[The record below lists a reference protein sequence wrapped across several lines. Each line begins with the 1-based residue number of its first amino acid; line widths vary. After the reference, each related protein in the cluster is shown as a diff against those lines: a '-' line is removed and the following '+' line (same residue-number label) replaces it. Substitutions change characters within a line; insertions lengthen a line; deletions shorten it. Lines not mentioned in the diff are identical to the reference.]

1 MSDFS
6 IDSGAATRVDI
17 NPGETQQFQFKGN
30 AREWFGI
37 WIVNLLLSIVTIGI
51 YSAWA
56 KVRRK
61 KYFYN
66 NTYVAGRNFDYHA
79 TGKQILI
86 GRLIFIGGYIAFSLA
101 ASLNPFL
108 GLVLGLAVLAV
119 LPWLIVKSMQF
130 NARMSSYSNVRFNF
144 VGKTGRAFVVF
155 ILLPILAYLAV
166 IAVGVAAAMA
176 AQSFNYVLAG
186 LLGVLGLAVAFV
198 AFPVVDKAVKLF
210 VYNNARLGKAEV
222 SLNISLSPFVR
233 AMAAAV
239 AWIIVVLAVGGVLFG
254 GTVAAFF
261 EPFGPAGNGELSP
274 ELVAFIGVI
283 YVFFFL
289 AFLPAAFIYQA
300 IVRNAVFN
308 NANLEGGH
316 EFRSTINPLKLFWIA
331 LSNAVVAI
339 CTLGLMLP
347 WAQVRMH
354 KYMAAQTFVVPGA
367 SLDAFLND
375 QVEQGM
381 SVADAYTDL
390 EGVDFGVPL

>member
-1 MSDFS
+1 MSDFGMNV
-6 IDSGAATRVDI
+6 GAAAYEDV
-17 NPGETQQFQFKGN
+17 NPGETQQFEFRGN
-30 AREWFGI
+30 AKEWFGI

-86 GRLIFIGGYIAFSLA
+86 GRLIFIGGYIAFSIA
-101 ASLNPFL
+101 ASLNPIL
-108 GLVLGLAVLAV
+108 GLVLGLAVLV
-119 LPWLIVKSMQF
+119 ILPWLIVKSMQF

-144 VGKTGRAFVVF
+144 AGKTGRAFVVF
-155 ILLPILAYLAV
+155 ILLPVLAYFAV
-166 IAVGVAAAMA
+166 IAVGVVAAMA
-176 AQSFNYVLAG
+176 AQSLNLVLAG
-186 LLGVLGLAVAFV
+186 ALGVLGLAVMFV

-210 VYNNARLGKAEV
+210 VYNNARLGKAEF
-222 SLNISLSPFVR
+222 SLDIALSPFVR

-239 AWIIVVLAVGGVLFG
+239 AWVILVLAVGGVLFAG
-254 GTVAAFF
+254 SIATLYASIGPGSSG
-261 EPFGPAGNGELSP
+261 EPTP
-274 ELVAFIGVI
+274 EMFAFIGVI
-283 YVFFFL
+283 YVLFFL

-308 NANLEGGH
+308 NASLEGGH
-316 EFRSTINPLKLFWIA
+316 SFRSTINPLKLFWIA
-331 LSNAVVAI
+331 LTNAIVAI

-354 KYMAAQTFVVPGA
+354 KYMAAQTFMIPGA
-367 SLDAFLND
+367 SLDGFIND

-390 EGVDFGVPL
+390 EGVDFGIPL

>member
-1 MSDFS
+1 MSDFGMA
-6 IDSGAATRVDI
+6 SGAATSADI

-30 AREWFGI
+30 AKEWFGI

-86 GRLIFIGGYIAFSLA
+86 GRLIFVGGYIAFSLA
-101 ASLNPFL
+101 ASLNPIL
-108 GLVLGLAVLAV
+108 GLVLGLAVLV
-119 LPWLIVKSMQF
+119 ILPWLIVKSMQF

-144 VGKTGRAFVVF
+144 VGKTGRAFLVF
-155 ILLPILAYLAV
+155 ILLPILAYLAL
-166 IAVGVAAAMA
+166 IAVGFAGAMA
-176 AQSFNYVLAG
+176 AQSLNYVLAG

-222 SLNISLSPFVR
+222 SLDISLSPFVR

-239 AWIIVVLAVGGVLFG
+239 AWIIVVLGVGGVLFG
-254 GTVAAFF
+254 TTVAQLFASS
-261 EPFGPAGNGELSP
+261 GPGGNGEISP
-274 ELVAFIGVI
+274 ELAAFIGVV

-308 NANLEGGH
+308 NASLEGGH

-354 KYMAAQTFVVPGA
+354 KYMAAQTFLVPGA
-367 SLDAFLND
+367 SLDTFLND